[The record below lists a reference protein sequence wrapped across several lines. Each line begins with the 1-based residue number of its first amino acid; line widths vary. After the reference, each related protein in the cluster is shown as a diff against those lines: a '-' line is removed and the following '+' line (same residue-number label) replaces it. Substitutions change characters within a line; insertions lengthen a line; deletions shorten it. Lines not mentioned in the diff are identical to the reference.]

1 VVVVDSSVWIDFFSG
16 RDSPERGVL
25 RTLLSQAE
33 ARIVLPD
40 LVLFEVLRGFRSERD
55 LRQARQLFAGL
66 SVEPTV
72 GEALAQEAADQY
84 RRLRSLGF
92 SVRSPVDALI
102 ASFCIDRGHVLL
114 HRDRDFLPYAEHC
127 GLRVWQALH

>member
-1 VVVVDSSVWIDFFSG
+1 MIFAHHPQ
-16 RDSPERGVL
+16 RRAVL

-55 LRQARQLFAGL
+55 LRQARQLFTGL
-66 SVEPTV
+66 SVEATV

-102 ASFCIDRGHVLL
+102 ASFCIDR
-114 HRDRDFLPYAEHC
+114 AT
-127 GLRVWQALH
+127 